1 MYLRRI
7 IQMTKLIRNTYTYN
21 FEFYPTKRSRKL
33 RKGIKEDFFFT
44 YLLEVEDKE
53 FPLAFKLRDHRGV
66 IDIRSYKGC
75 LYVKSRNPWSRDYNW
90 TIEESL
96 NYISRSFGY
105 AYARFDME
113 MFNANTSI
121 IVTDNKN
128 ELLAKFMEEDWSD
141 NYVYF
146 EDGLWEKTLEPKYEV
161 LFPGPFEHHIKPFIR
176 IALDGNPDA
185 AFNAYQLD
193 AAIAYAMRKHNTRIN
208 DRKGILVTKEELL
221 RYNWGIEVLD
231 PAFVT
236 DYSYRIAFQSNDKV
250 EFALKLLRKAD
261 VKIGHIT
268 LTSTNVKKADGNC
281 LDNDYLTSLVIQNN
295 KLTPLGEACMESQQL
310 EMVVEDGCYI
320 ARYKVDFF
328 D

>member
-1 MYLRRI
+1 
-7 IQMTKLIRNTYTYN
+7 MTKLIKNTYTYN

-53 FPLAFKLRDHRGV
+53 FPLAFRLRDYRGV

-75 LYVKSRNPWSRDYNW
+75 FYVKTRNPWSSDYNW
-90 TIEESL
+90 TIEEIL
-96 NYISRSFGY
+96 NYISHSFGY

-113 MFNANTSI
+113 MFNDNNSI

-128 ELLAKFMEEDWSD
+128 EMLAKHLDEARSG
-141 NYVYF
+141 NYVLF

-161 LFPGPFEHHIKPFIR
+161 FFPGPFEHHDKPFIT
-176 IALDGNPDA
+176 IALDGNPNA

-208 DRKGILVTKEELL
+208 DRKNNLVTKEELL
-221 RYNWGIEVLD
+221 RYNWGIEVFE

-236 DYSYRIAFQSNDKV
+236 DYSYRIAFQNNDKV
-250 EFALKLLRKAD
+250 AFALELIRMSD
-261 VKIGHIT
+261 VKIGRIN
-268 LTSTNVKKADGNC
+268 LTSTNIKKADGNC
-281 LDNDYLTSLVIQNN
+281 LDDDYLTSLVIQNN

>member
-1 MYLRRI
+1 M
-7 IQMTKLIRNTYTYN
+7 K
-21 FEFYPTKRSRKL
+21 
-33 RKGIKEDFFFT
+33 
-44 YLLEVEDKE
+44 
-53 FPLAFKLRDHRGV
+53 A
-66 IDIRSYKGC
+66 
-75 LYVKSRNPWSRDYNW
+75 RNPWSSDYNW

-96 NYISRSFGY
+96 NYISQSFGY

-113 MFNANTSI
+113 MFNDNTSI

-128 ELLAKFMEEDWSD
+128 ELLAKFMEEARSG
-141 NYVYF
+141 NYVLF

-161 LFPGPFEHHIKPFIR
+161 LFPGPFDCRVKPFIT

-208 DRKGILVTKEELL
+208 DRKNNLVTKKELL

-236 DYSYRIAFQSNDKV
+236 EYSYRIAFQSNDKV

-261 VKIGHIT
+261 VKIGYNN
-268 LTSTNVKKADGNC
+268 LTSTNVTNADGNC

-295 KLTPLGEACMESQQL
+295 KLTPLGEACMENQRL

>member
-1 MYLRRI
+1 
-7 IQMTKLIRNTYTYN
+7 MTKLIRNTYTYN

-33 RKGIKEDFFFT
+33 RKGLKEDFFFT

-53 FPLAFKLRDHRGV
+53 FPLAFKVHDYRGV
-66 IDIRSYKGC
+66 MDIRSYKGC
-75 LYVKSRNPWSRDYNW
+75 LYEKTRNPWSSNYTW
-90 TIEESL
+90 SVEESL
-96 NYISRSFGY
+96 NSLSQRFGY
-105 AYARFDME
+105 AYARSDIE
-113 MFNANTSI
+113 EFNEKTSI
-121 IVTDNKN
+121 IVKDNKN
-128 ELLAKFMEEDWSD
+128 EILAKAMKDSRSG
-141 NYVYF
+141 NYVLF
-146 EDGLWEKTLEPKYEV
+146 EDELWEKTLEPKYEV
-161 LFPGPFEHHIKPFIR
+161 LFPGPFDSHVKPFIT

-208 DRKGILVTKEELL
+208 DRKNNLVTKEELL

-236 DYSYRIAFQSNDKV
+236 DYSYRIALQSNDKV
-250 EFALKLLRKAD
+250 EFALKLLREAD
-261 VKIGHIT
+261 VKIGYNN
-268 LTSTNVKKADGNC
+268 LTSTKVKKADANC

-295 KLTPLGEACMESQQL
+295 KLTPLGEACMEKQRL

>member
-1 MYLRRI
+1 
-7 IQMTKLIRNTYTYN
+7 
-21 FEFYPTKRSRKL
+21 
-33 RKGIKEDFFFT
+33 
-44 YLLEVEDKE
+44 
-53 FPLAFKLRDHRGV
+53 
-66 IDIRSYKGC
+66 
-75 LYVKSRNPWSRDYNW
+75 
-90 TIEESL
+90 
-96 NYISRSFGY
+96 
-105 AYARFDME
+105 
-113 MFNANTSI
+113 
-121 IVTDNKN
+121 
-128 ELLAKFMEEDWSD
+128 MEEARSG
-141 NYVYF
+141 NYVLF

-161 LFPGPFEHHIKPFIR
+161 LFPGPFDCRVKPFIT

-208 DRKGILVTKEELL
+208 DRKNNLVTKKELL

-236 DYSYRIAFQSNDKV
+236 EYS
-250 EFALKLLRKAD
+250 
-261 VKIGHIT
+261 
-268 LTSTNVKKADGNC
+268 NC